1 MTYRVAYISTQ
12 NGLLRSFFSLLY
24 LRTTQLRAEN
34 LLQAADDLIPD
45 RRRVLIRQR
54 LFVGLIRKAEHKAF
68 LILQYIPIDLEPHG
82 TTQFQ
87 KICFT
92 GKNYP

>member
-1 MTYRVAYISTQ
+1 MAMTYRVAYISIQ

-24 LRTTQLRAEN
+24 LRTAQLRAEN

-54 LFVGLIRKAEHKAF
+54 LFVGLVREAERKAF
-68 LILQYIPIDLEPHG
+68 LI
-82 TTQFQ
+82 
-87 KICFT
+87 
-92 GKNYP
+92 